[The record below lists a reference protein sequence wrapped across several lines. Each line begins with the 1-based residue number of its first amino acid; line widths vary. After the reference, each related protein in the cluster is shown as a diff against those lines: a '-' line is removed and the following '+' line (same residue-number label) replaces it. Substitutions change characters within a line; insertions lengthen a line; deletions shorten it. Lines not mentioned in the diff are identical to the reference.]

1 MGFGKQE
8 GVDNR
13 QLSGTDGPC
22 KGPVSCGCFSNIA
35 SCGNLSEPVNA
46 VVLGKVE
53 MLLVFMIH
61 GVSWDSV
68 WVDEREGFDR
78 KRLLDRGIGC
88 GLCNA
93 VAMDGQHTVNSLA
106 LPRFIFYI
114 EHQMWRYAA
123 AEYFGTLLLLSA
135 IALVGY
141 PIAIATALWVGIV
154 LVGQYSGGH
163 FNPAVT
169 VWALLK
175 GNISSGRA
183 LVHVLSQLAAAV
195 TVWKML

>member
-1 MGFGKQE
+1 
-8 GVDNR
+8 
-13 QLSGTDGPC
+13 
-22 KGPVSCGCFSNIA
+22 
-35 SCGNLSEPVNA
+35 
-46 VVLGKVE
+46 
-53 MLLVFMIH
+53 
-61 GVSWDSV
+61 
-68 WVDEREGFDR
+68 
-78 KRLLDRGIGC
+78 
-88 GLCNA
+88 
-93 VAMDGQHTVNSLA
+93 
-106 LPRFIFYI
+106 
-114 EHQMWRYAA
+114 MWRYAA